1 MKKPILAAA
10 LLAALFTAS
19 ALFAY
24 EAGGFA
30 YTKRVETKL
39 LAEPKPLAESSGQL
53 AFGKKVKVEE
63 VQGAWLR
70 ISAGPVSGWVFA
82 GNLTDTKPSEGKDLE
97 GLDVLAGKTTT
108 TAAARPLSDATMAY
122 AQQRNLG
129 DAQGDLEWLVTE
141 CDALTPEQVDA
152 YLQESKKGEYQ

>member
-1 MKKPILAAA
+1 MKKPVLTAA

-39 LAEPKPLAESSGQL
+39 LTEPKPLAESSGQL
-53 AFGKKVKVEE
+53 AFGKKVKIEE
-63 VQGAWLR
+63 VQGSWLR
-70 ISAGPVSGWVFA
+70 VSDGPVSGWVFG
-82 GNLTDTKPSEGKDLE
+82 GNLAESKPDEGK
-97 GLDVLAGKTTT
+97 GLDGVAILASRTTA

-129 DAQGDLEWLVTE
+129 DAQGDLEWLVTA
-141 CDALTPEQVDA
+141 CDAVTPEEVDA
-152 YLQESKKGEYQ
+152 YLQEKKKGEYQ